1 MTTKSAPK
9 EKVAIE
15 KAKSE
20 NQVVAQPEFEP
31 EALEA
36 SIKSASETAPS
47 MIPPSEV
54 ADEGI
59 EAGITAWQNNKKIGL
74 LWSSQHARNGWA
86 HVTGDTWHRIND
98 ANDSSHLSMVMMTA
112 HAEQTQSTVNV
123 KVETNGKISEIYV
136 W

>member
-9 EKVAIE
+9 EKVAAE
-15 KAKSE
+15 KAKAETQSML
-20 NQVVAQPEFEP
+20 QPEFEP

-36 SIKSASETAPS
+36 SVKSVAETAPT

-54 ADEGI
+54 ADEGA
-59 EAGITAWQNNKKIGL
+59 ETGITAWLNSKKIGS
-74 LWSSQHARNGWA
+74 LWCNQQPRNGWA
-86 HVTGDTWHRIND
+86 YVTGDTWHRVND

-112 HAEQTQSTVNV
+112 HAEQTQSPVNV
-123 KVETNGKISEIYV
+123 KVETNGHISEIYV